1 MMIYYL
7 HARLQRTAIHTRRR
21 PAADAGDADG
31 GAGANDDW
39 RYPHVGDLNW
49 SFFLIASQLDPRT
62 HVRLW
67 HDAQGKLIAY
77 AMLGVD
83 PLFDVQVLPAYAWTG
98 IEQEGVAWAEH
109 LRANLRQADPQRWSS
124 PLATGARQDDGPRIA
139 FLEQHGFRRG
149 EHVEVNLLRSLQNLL
164 AAAAVPATY
173 RLRGCWVRPM
183 RRPRRGRARGRGEW
197 STGDIDG
204 DDYAYL
210 LQMPG
215 YRRDLDVVAVAPDG
229 EIAAYVNGWLDEV
242 NRIGDLGP
250 VGALPAHRRQG
261 LTCAVLLQCM
271 RQMQAY
277 GMQRVCVSTGE
288 SNSAALALYQ
298 SLGFVLANRYLE
310 YSRAEPG

>member
-1 MMIYYL
+1 MPDYS
-7 HARLQRTAIHTRRR
+7 ARLYTHSADLEQMQAMLMAARART
-21 PAADAGDADG
+21 
-31 GAGANDDW
+31 DDW

-83 PLFDVQVLPAYAWTG
+83 PLFDVQVLPAHAWIG
-98 IEQEGVAWAEH
+98 IEEEGVAWAEH
-109 LRANLRQADPQRWSS
+109 LRANLHQADPQRWSS
-124 PLATGARQDDGPRIA
+124 PLATGARHDDGPRIA

-149 EHVEVNLLRSLQNLL
+149 EHVEVNLLRSLQDPL
-164 AAAAVPATY
+164 AAAAVPAPY
-173 RLRGCWVRPM
+173 QLRAVLGPAESAA
-183 RRPRRGRARGRGEW
+183 RAAAEHAVWGEW

-215 YRRDLDVVAVAPDG
+215 YRRDLDVVAVTPDG
-229 EIAAYVNGWLDEV
+229 VIAAYVNGWLDEV

-261 LTCAVLLQCM
+261 LTRAVLLQCM
-271 RQMQAY
+271 HQMQAY
-277 GMQRVCVSTGE
+277 GMQCVCVSTGE
-288 SNSAALALYQ
+288 SNSGALALYQ
-298 SLGFVLANRYLE
+298 SLGFEVVNRYLE
-310 YSRAEPG
+310 FSRTKPG